1 MGLSWKQLQR
11 VAELTL
17 QKEFESTVN
26 HHTNTFSI
34 GIGMADILAHLHV
47 DEDTLSA
54 AVLYRSVREGL
65 ITLEDIQ
72 REFGEQ
78 VLGLVKGTLA
88 MGKLS
93 ELIEKISV

>member
-1 MGLSWKQLQR
+1 LAK
-11 VAELTL
+11 ELET
-17 QKEFESTVN
+17 TV
-26 HHTNTFSI
+26 HHRSNTFST

-72 REFGEQ
+72 QQFGEQ
-78 VLGLVKGTLA
+78 VLGLVQGTLA

-93 ELIEKISV
+93 ELIEKINV